1 MIVYGPRTD
10 DSIVTLCL
18 NQDYIVVFECTVVDG
33 QSLVWTGG
41 QILDNDVIFF
51 TNSIIQQSQRSAA
64 IVFLTETAGNLLKSQ
79 VQVHSRDLKQIIIN
93 VNYSSLDIKCRSS
106 VEAED
111 KFIIKISG
119 KWTKRVIVFTLS
131 LFIFSYYNHSSRLL
145 VTCLVPNHFT
155 HKEKRRLANIE
166 FFEYIGDRFHNL

>member
-33 QSLVWTGG
+33 QSLIWTGD

-64 IVFLTETAGNLLKSQ
+64 IVFLTETAENSLKSQ
-79 VQVHSRDLKQIIIN
+79 LQVHSRDLKQIIIN
-93 VNYSSLDIKCRSS
+93 GNYSSLDIKCRSS

-111 KFIIKISG
+111 KFILKISG
-119 KWTKRVIVFTLS
+119 KWI
-131 LFIFSYYNHSSRLL
+131 IIQ
-145 VTCLVPNHFT
+145 
-155 HKEKRRLANIE
+155 E
-166 FFEYIGDRFHNL
+166 G